1 MEKYFEIPITRS
13 SKEELKVAIEDKIK
27 DGWELSMDIR
37 PMPKTGNRFA
47 CGSYLVTKYYCKV
60 RKLERLARAG
70 RRITV

>member
-1 MEKYFEIPITRS
+1 MEKYFEITVSRS
-13 SKEELKVAIEDKIK
+13 SKDELREAIEDKIN

-60 RKLERLARAG
+60 KKLERLARAG
-70 RRITV
+70 RRVSV